1 MKNPWLLPAAALLVG
16 GAGGFIAGKSGDATA
31 DSSSGKVEAA
41 ARSARPA
48 TGSSTAEAQVNRSRS
63 LDDILRT
70 PGQNGRIQALLDY
83 YQNLSPEQ
91 LEEEAAKLEGMPMNE
106 RIMASLLLFGRWA
119 EVDPHAALAYSDKI
133 GMGGMFVKP
142 TILQSWASTD
152 PASAAKYFAE
162 NPREFQM
169 MGMGGMGGRGGS
181 GASVIASEWAKT
193 DPQAAL
199 AWAQSL
205 KGRDKDQA
213 MTSVVR
219 ELASTDP
226 QKAVAMAATMDG
238 EAQEDAYAS
247 IATQWGAKDFDAAE
261 AWVKSL
267 PASLQEDALARA
279 IGSLANSDPVL
290 ASKKVDSMESGDAKE
305 RAITRTVDAW
315 SRENPAQAAAWLIK
329 QGDDVDDD
337 AVRGLVR
344 NWATQ
349 DDKGVLAFIQ
359 QQPAG
364 DLRDE
369 ATQSYIWSNRSDNYQ
384 NVLSLA
390 ESIEDNNQR
399 QRAIAVSAERWMQ
412 TDPDAAKAYIQQ
424 SPYLSDQAKRRLEQ
438 GRGFRGPGGQGGPGG
453 GRRNR

>member
-16 GAGGFIAGKSGDATA
+16 GAGGFIAGKSGDAPSG
-31 DSSSGKVEAA
+31 SSSDQVETA

-48 TGSSTAEAQVNRSRS
+48 TGSSTAEAQANRSRS
-63 LDDILRT
+63 LDEILRT

-119 EVDPHAALAYSDKI
+119 EVDPHAALAHSDKM

-226 QKAVAMAATMDG
+226 QKAVAMAASMDG

-267 PASLQEDALARA
+267 PASLQEDALSRA

-290 ASKKVDSMESGDAKE
+290 ASKKVEGMESGDAKE
-305 RAITRTVDAW
+305 RAITQTVEAW
-315 SRENPAQAAAWLIK
+315 SRDNPAEAAAWLVK
-329 QGDDVDDD
+329 QGDAADDD

-349 DDKGVLAFIQ
+349 DDKGVLEFIQ
-359 QQPAG
+359 QQSAG

-384 NVLSLA
+384 SVLSLA
-390 ESIEDNNQR
+390 ESIEDDNQR

-412 TDPDAAKAYIQQ
+412 TDPEAAKAYIQQ
-424 SPYLSDQAKRRLEQ
+424 SPDLSDQAKRRLEE
-438 GRGFRGPGGQGGPGG
+438 GRGFRGPGGG